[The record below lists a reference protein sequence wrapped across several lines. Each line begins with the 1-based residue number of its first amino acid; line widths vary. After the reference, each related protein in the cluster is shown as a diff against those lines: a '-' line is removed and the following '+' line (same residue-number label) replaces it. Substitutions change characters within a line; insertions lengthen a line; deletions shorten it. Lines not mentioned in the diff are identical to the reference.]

1 MPSSKL
7 TPTTSTDNVS
17 YSNTDFANQAMDY
30 AYYFGAFV
38 VVSSSI
44 ALQVNANHIFNQ
56 VSKLAEYVWNLF
68 DGIFG
73 GVIAQEGII
82 SLEKPQPVSTLAI
95 VVESVGSIQLIVL
108 TCLEWASILP
118 NPVSSAAFAIAMGA
132 TAYYEQALADKDR
145 KDASA
150 LLAGC
155 SGNIEN
161 KQQYEFLIQSSLE
174 HKQSSEAY
182 GYCFVAMALV
192 AAAAASTASAGILPG
207 VYVGLICCSVAFSA
221 VTRYQAASKFKHL
234 DNPKQAV
241 ALERLEAIESRDNPR
256 SFLSSVLSCGWGETH
271 NKSNEYHEMKEIIT
285 KNYDNQW
292 DFIQQTLNECEE
304 GKTLSD
310 VITNKD
316 YSVDDGHLSDI
327 IGITEGS
334 SRSLA

>member
-82 SLEKPQPVSTLAI
+82 SLEKPQPVSEKPQPVSTLAI

-285 KNYDNQW
+285 KDYDNQW
-292 DFIQQTLNECEE
+292 DEIQQTLNQWEE
-304 GKTLSD
+304 KGMKTD
-310 VITNKD
+310 GITNED
-316 YSVDDGHLSDI
+316 YSGDDGHLLTS
-327 IGITEGS
+327 
-334 SRSLA
+334 